1 MVKKRK
7 QMNTEEFL
15 KTKANVVAT
24 EGKLAC
30 GTCGK
35 SFKPIDKWNYHCQNC
50 QPCKPLEQD
59 N

>member
-1 MVKKRK
+1 
-7 QMNTEEFL
+7 MNTEEFL

-24 EGKLAC
+24 EGKLDC